1 MFHYP
6 RALPRWRASSLPP
19 PALLLCFPATP
30 GDKTPGP
37 SIPPRHCGAWDLG
50 TAPGNAA
57 VAGERLPPAQPAG
70 AEPSP
75 AAPAAPLELPK
86 SPPRSRGAAR
96 MSPQHQPD
104 NQGAQSRVPAPL
116 SPRCYPT
123 VTPTSPGED
132 PAGRGPHRHQDLTKT
147 PLTPAKLGTPP
158 SLQHNL
164 QGGCGGL
171 LPTPCCC
178 QHRGW
183 PPPSSS
189 SSSSSPAAATRAG
202 SPVPPPPSPHLA
214 PLSWQAGGRRGA
226 QPTPAAGGAGARRI

>member
-1 MFHYP
+1 MEGFFPAPP
-6 RALPRWRASSLPP
+6 RAPPLLPCNPRGQNTRAEHRPQALRGLGFGDSSWK
-19 PALLLCFPATP
+19 C
-30 GDKTPGP
+30 
-37 SIPPRHCGAWDLG
+37 SCGWGKA
-50 TAPGNAA
+50 
-57 VAGERLPPAQPAG
+57 PPAQPAG

-189 SSSSSPAAATRAG
+189 SSSSLPAAATRAG

-226 QPTPAAGGAGARRI
+226 QPTPAAGGARARRI